1 MVDTQYK
8 KGVLFLA
15 DVVNYT
21 SQSTIANFQVFPLRV
36 FSVFLRLN

>member
-1 MVDTQYK
+1 MKDTQYK

-21 SQSTIANFQVFPLRV
+21 SQSTDLHGMGLPLP
-36 FSVFLRLN
+36 